1 MVLLFQTSMS
11 TADDIPANELQGWYF
26 SIEQDLFYLFDPDKN
41 EDRYY
46 TIGIDVGFF
55 GEAATHTYAFSSK

>member
-41 EDRYY
+41 EDRDY
-46 TIGIDVGFF
+46 TIGIDVGIF
-55 GEAATHTYAFSSK
+55 GEAATRTYAFSSK